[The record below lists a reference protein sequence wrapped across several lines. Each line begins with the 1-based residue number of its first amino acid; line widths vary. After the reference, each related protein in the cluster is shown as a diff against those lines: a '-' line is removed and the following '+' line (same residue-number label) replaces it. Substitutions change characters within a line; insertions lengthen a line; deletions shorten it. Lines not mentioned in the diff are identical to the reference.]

1 MQQHSFQSVFDA
13 ISDTPAEAA
22 NLTMRAEIMR
32 HIANTV
38 AQNQWTQSQAA
49 KHCGISQPRMNDLL
63 NGKIDK
69 FSLDALVN
77 INAQLGH
84 SIDLIFNDDMAQP
97 VEALP

>member
-1 MQQHSFQSVFDA
+1 MEQHHFTSIFDA

-32 HIANTV
+32 HIASTV
-38 AQNQWTQSQAA
+38 AQNGWTQTEAA
-49 KHCGISQPRMNDLL
+49 KHCGITQPRMNDLL

-69 FSLDALVN
+69 FSLDALVK

-84 SIDLIFNDDMAQP
+84 SIALTFNEDMAQP
-97 VEALP
+97 VEVLS